1 MDRNDEFRHRDWDN
15 APLSGRDD
23 EPWRG
28 ERRPQGEQPAPLIET
43 LRGPLLQAGLW
54 SSGCLLLASTVPAVL
69 VAPLLHQLLLISGFL
84 VSMVGLLRG
93 ESLTLQA
100 FNRQDAALLLLAL
113 GTIAALF
120 IDPAAVQ
127 AYIDANNL
135 GAAAGATVAN

>member
-23 EPWRG
+23 GPWRG
-28 ERRPQGEQPAPLIET
+28 ERRPPGDPAPLIET

-54 SSGCLLLASTVPAVL
+54 SSGCLLIASTVPAVL

-100 FNRQDAALLLLAL
+100 FNRQDAALLLGAL
-113 GTIAALF
+113 GMLAALF

>member
-28 ERRPQGEQPAPLIET
+28 QRRPPGDPAPLIET

-54 SSGCLLLASTVPAVL
+54 SSGCLLIASTVPAVL

-84 VSMVGLLRG
+84 VSMVSLLRG

-135 GAAAGATVAN
+135 GAASGATVAN

>member
-28 ERRPQGEQPAPLIET
+28 QRRPPGDPAPLIET

-54 SSGCLLLASTVPAVL
+54 SSGCLLIASTVPAVL

-84 VSMVGLLRG
+84 VSMVSLLRG

-135 GAAAGATVAN
+135 GAAAGGAAPG

>member
-1 MDRNDEFRHRDWDN
+1 
-15 APLSGRDD
+15 
-23 EPWRG
+23 
-28 ERRPQGEQPAPLIET
+28 
-43 LRGPLLQAGLW
+43 
-54 SSGCLLLASTVPAVL
+54 
-69 VAPLLHQLLLISGFL
+69 LLLISGFL

-100 FNRQDAALLLLAL
+100 FNRQDAALLLGAL
-113 GTIAALF
+113 GMLAALF